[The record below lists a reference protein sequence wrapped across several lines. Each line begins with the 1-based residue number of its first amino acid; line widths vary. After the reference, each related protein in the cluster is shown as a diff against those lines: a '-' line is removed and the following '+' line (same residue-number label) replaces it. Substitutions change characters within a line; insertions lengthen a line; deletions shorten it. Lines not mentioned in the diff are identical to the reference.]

1 MTQISRFK
9 LKEETLEK
17 LYSLMFE
24 VLGKKSKKEFLL
36 IMNDLVSPAE
46 KIMIAKRIAV
56 IYLLTKKVDQ
66 QIISRTV
73 KVSLSTVSKFSLLT
87 KLSNVIPNALAV
99 LIAHEEIRLFIDEI
113 FVSMFPPGTINT
125 NWKGAWELKKEV
137 RRKQTQG
144 F

>member
-36 IMNDLVSPAE
+36 IMNDLVSPTE

-56 IYLLTKKVDQ
+56 IYLLTKKIDQ

-87 KLSNVIPNALAV
+87 KLSNVIPNALAA
-99 LIAHEEIRLFIDEI
+99 LISHEEIRLFIDEI
-113 FVSMFPPGTINT
+113 FVSLFPPGTIHT
-125 NWKGAWELKKEV
+125 DWKGTWELKKEI